1 MAKKSGLGR
10 GLDALIGGEEYSP
23 PVGVE
28 QVPVE
33 IIKPNPMQPR
43 NNMQVEQME
52 ELAESI
58 RQHGILQPL
67 IVSRSGA
74 AEEYVLI
81 AGERRL
87 EAARLAGLETVPVV
101 TREASDQQRLEL
113 ALIENLQRTDLGPLE
128 AAEAFRQLAQ
138 DFGLSH
144 EEIAARVGKSRTTV
158 TNTMRLLNLE
168 PEVQQAIADGV
179 ISEGHGRAL
188 LGLEGK
194 QYQPV
199 LLEKIIAEGL
209 NVRQTEALVRKINQP
224 GSARP
229 KSPGRSAEVIAL
241 EGQIS
246 QSLNTRVNL
255 LPKKKGGRLVIYYYS
270 NEELN
275 TILDRILPED

>member
-1 MAKKSGLGR
+1 
-10 GLDALIGGEEYSP
+10 
-23 PVGVE
+23 
-28 QVPVE
+28 
-33 IIKPNPMQPR
+33 MQPR
-43 NNMQVEQME
+43 NNMQVEQIA
-52 ELAESI
+52 ELAESV

-67 IVSRSGA
+67 IVSRSGTA
-74 AEEYVLI
+74 GEYVLI

-87 EAARLAGLETVPVV
+87 EAARLAGLERVPVI

-113 ALIENLQRTDLGPLE
+113 ALIENLQRADLGPLE

-158 TNTMRLLNLE
+158 TNTMRLLNLD
-168 PEVQQAIADGV
+168 PVVQQALADGA

-194 QYQPV
+194 QYQSI
-199 LLEKIIAEGL
+199 LLEKIISEAL
-209 NVRQTEALVRKINQP
+209 NVRQVEALVRKMNQP
-224 GSARP
+224 GTSRQKPA
-229 KSPGRSAEVIAL
+229 GRSTEVLAL

-246 QSLNTRVNL
+246 QSLNTRVSL

-270 NEELN
+270 NEELDA
-275 TILDRILPED
+275 ILDRILSED